1 MVISR
6 FKKGALC
13 TGLLVLFTTSTAVA
27 TSVKIINA
35 TPMEVKSYILT
46 NRALRH
52 PNSTVSLIPNYGSSL
67 QMGSSSYETI
77 VFKSAK
83 KLRVGLFG
91 ESSVKTNRDTYF
103 SISTPLNRVGVEVSY
118 FESTELYNP
127 NKGKFDDQITSTDES
142 EKIILNKIK
151 LHFDGGYTNGYTL
164 SHEKGKKGYPI
175 EKIEPHSPAEKAGLK
190 VGDIVVKINGQKVNF
205 NKDINTFNISN
216 NIDKKELETVTIIS
230 DSGVEKD
237 IVIESAYWNP
247 KTGMFE

>member
-6 FKKGALC
+6 LKKWGLC
-13 TGLLVLFTTSTAVA
+13 TGLLVFFVA
-27 TSVKIINA
+27 TTAAAKTVTINNA
-35 TPMEVKSYILT
+35 TVMDVKSYILA
-46 NRALRH
+46 NRELRH
-52 PNSTVSLIPNYGSSL
+52 PNSTVSLIPNHGSAF
-67 QMGSSSYETI
+67 QMGSSSYEMI
-77 VFKSAK
+77 VFKSTK

-91 ESSVKTNRDTYF
+91 EASVKTNRDTYF
-103 SISTPLNRVGVEVSY
+103 SISTPLNREGVEVSY

-127 NKGKFDDQITSTDES
+127 NKGKFDDLITSTDES
-142 EKIILNKIK
+142 EAIILNKIK

-175 EKIEPHSPAEKAGLK
+175 EKIEPHSPAEKVGLK